1 MSLQPLE
8 YRWNNKMSRKTIG
21 TFGAAALLLMAIPS
35 AMMSLPLV
43 GMPGMV
49 LLMMMTDVACWP
61 CGT

>member
-1 MSLQPLE
+1 
-8 YRWNNKMSRKTIG
+8 MSRKTIG
-21 TFGAAALLLMAIPS
+21 TFGAAALPLMAIPS

-49 LLMMMTDVACWP
+49 LLMMMTDRACWP